1 MKSVKAGS
9 ASASPHR
16 YAGLMAAMSAPSAI
30 RSGSIAC
37 ASSTVAG
44 PPAFACVRSAA
55 SPLARKR
62 HSASVSGANGGSVP
76 ASAVTFGLAAV
87 FVAAGVLMLLANV
100 ALGGNCTFKAMAAAT
115 ALTSMVGIPASLV
128 RIPLSMAKG
137 TTQVATSLAA
147 VLPPDA
153 QETLLYRVLNQLD
166 VFGLWGLALNI
177 LAVSIVGRVPMR
189 GAAIG
194 VIALWLVWVVA
205 VVLVLGIVAAIIY
218 GLGWLFVG
226 LAIFIPIVL
235 LMFWIGL
242 FPGTFLRKTEATA
255 ARYAA
260 LIQSRSTAYV
270 EAHHPVILPPDTGGK
285 AARGEERR

>member
-1 MKSVKAGS
+1 MEFQTPAPSPSAPAKDMSLPQRIWGILVSPRAVLESVRERPRLLGAVLVLAVLYLAAGILLTGPS
-9 ASASPHR
+9 TNDQLSRVGGS
-16 YAGLMAAMSAPSAI
+16 MSAEELEAAQA
-30 RSGSIAC
+30 RVASI
-37 ASSTVAG
+37 SR
-44 PPAFACVRSAA
+44 FA
-55 SPLARKR
+55 
-62 HSASVSGANGGSVP
+62 VP

-205 VVLVLGIVAAIIY
+205 VVLVQSLFA
-218 GLGWLFVG
+218 GLGG
-226 LAIFIPIVL
+226 A
-235 LMFWIGL
+235 
-242 FPGTFLRKTEATA
+242 
-255 ARYAA
+255 
-260 LIQSRSTAYV
+260 
-270 EAHHPVILPPDTGGK
+270 
-285 AARGEERR
+285 

>member
-1 MKSVKAGS
+1 MEFQTPAPSPSAPAKDMSLPQRIWGILVSPRAVLESVRERPRLLGAVLVLAVLYLAAGILLTGPS
-9 ASASPHR
+9 TNDQLDQLSRGGGS
-16 YAGLMAAMSAPSAI
+16 MSAEELEAAQA
-30 RSGSIAC
+30 RVASI
-37 ASSTVAG
+37 SR
-44 PPAFACVRSAA
+44 FA
-55 SPLARKR
+55 
-62 HSASVSGANGGSVP
+62 VP

-194 VIALWLVWVVA
+194 VIALWLVWVVL
-205 VVLVLGIVAAIIY
+205 VVLVQSLFA
-218 GLGWLFVG
+218 GLGG
-226 LAIFIPIVL
+226 A
-235 LMFWIGL
+235 
-242 FPGTFLRKTEATA
+242 
-255 ARYAA
+255 
-260 LIQSRSTAYV
+260 
-270 EAHHPVILPPDTGGK
+270 
-285 AARGEERR
+285 